1 MKNITYEKLERA
13 NKKTLI
19 KHLKDDYKHLD
30 LDNMELWALR
40 QIATKDY
47 ILASVK
53 KGY

>member
-1 MKNITYEKLERA
+1 MKDITYKKLEQA
-13 NKKTLI
+13 NRKTLI

-30 LDNMELWALR
+30 LDNMSLWELR

-53 KGY
+53 RSY